1 MTVFERI
8 KAFFLR
14 KRRWRWL
21 VVGAVLVALG
31 HYLEAQKME
40 PQSVIQQGQ
49 QLTQRLHDRLAA
61 LQPGAIADLYRRAG
75 ANRHGIGWC
84 GPTAA
89 VAPLTLGSAPH
100 LKRSLPSAAPAA
112 PVRLLLPSASS
123 AIDDPTANVMA
134 PLERELGLPTPRPT
148 LDLATALREAAR
160 RHPATQVDQ
169 AAGRIVDPLGPLR
182 GARRLGDSLDLAAPA
197 PALPPVKAPP
207 SAPSQCTNGWSA
219 MLDDAALNLRVT
231 PEIAYVVWNEGGWS
245 ATILLA
251 LTLAVIGTLIVTV
264 WRQKDAG
271 CAVFPATLL
280 LLVTGPLIAQGLF
293 WLMLQLLLGFT
304 FVLGQVLAGLALLL
318 AWVASLS
325 KLVMLA
331 VETLNKTDEAEEN
344 FGSLKASLG
353 IEPPPPD

>member
-89 VAPLTLGSAPH
+89 VAPLTLGPAPD
-100 LKRSLPSAAPAA
+100 LKRSLPPAA
-112 PVRLLLPSASS
+112 PVRLFPPSASS
-123 AIDDPTANVMA
+123 AIDDPTAKVMA

-160 RHPATQVDQ
+160 RNPPTQVDQ

-182 GARRLGDSLDLAAPA
+182 GARRLGDPLDLAAPA

-207 SAPSQCTNGWSA
+207 AAPSQCTGWPA
-219 MLDDAALNLRVT
+219 MLDAAALNLRVT
-231 PEIAYVVWNEGGWS
+231 PEIAYVVWSEGGWS

-251 LTLAVIGTLIVTV
+251 LTLAVIATLIVTV

-293 WLMLQLLLGFT
+293 WLTLQLLLGFT
-304 FVLGQVLAGLALLL
+304 LVLGQVLAGLALLL
-318 AWVASLS
+318 AWLASLS

-353 IEPPPPD
+353 MEPPPPD